1 MVLERLALPTGLI
14 YSKNAMTQIPIQ
26 EKERT
31 VQRMFSSIADSYDL
45 NNTLLSFGL
54 HHYWKRV
61 AIQKASVKKGER
73 VIDLCSGTGD
83 IAIRLAHEVGEEG
96 HVVALDLNREML
108 SYGEKKVNQKGLFNR
123 VSLREGNIESLD
135 FKEGEFSVA
144 TVGFGIRNVV
154 HISKAFEEIFRILRP
169 GGRMVCLEFSRPIY
183 GFLRSLYHFYSFSL
197 LPKLGEWVSKDHT
210 GVYHYLPDSI
220 RHFPDQEGLKAL
232 IQEVGFKNVE
242 YTNLSGGIV
251 AIHRAEKK

>member
-1 MVLERLALPTGLI
+1 MPTGLI
-14 YSKNAMTQIPIQ
+14 YSEKMSTQFPIPD
-26 EKERT
+26 KERT
-31 VQRMFSSIADSYDL
+31 VQKMFSSIAGSYDL

-54 HHYWKRV
+54 HHYWKGV

-96 HVVALDLNREML
+96 DVVALDLNREML
-108 SYGEKKVNQKGLFNR
+108 SFGEKKVNQKGLSHR
-123 VSLREGNIESLD
+123 VHLREGNIESLD

-154 HISKAFEEIFRILRP
+154 HITKAFEEIYRILSP
-169 GGRMVCLEFSRPIY
+169 GGRMVCLEFSRPVY

-197 LPKLGEWVSKDHT
+197 LPKLGKWVSKDST
-210 GVYHYLPDSI
+210 GVYQYLPDSI
-220 RHFPDQEGLKAL
+220 RNFPDQEGLKAM

-251 AIHRAEKK
+251 AIHRAEKQ